1 MLRILFF
8 LLICFNINNA
18 YGQIDI
24 SEARNMPEG
33 STVTVEGIVT
43 NGSEL
48 GIIRYIQDETGG
60 IAVYPGTGS
69 VGDFSGE
76 VERGMLIQVTGEL
89 TTFNGLLEIDAI
101 SAYTIISSNNPLP
114 SPVET
119 TPDGINEE
127 AESTLLR
134 VNDVSFTDGGSVF
147 TVGNF
152 EITANG
158 ETSEIYVRSNH
169 ELIGTDIPLA
179 VVNLTGIASQ
189 FSSTYQL
196 LPRDLND
203 IEIAVNFY
211 LTKTQTQSNLTTNG
225 FTVNWETNE
234 AGTSVVR
241 YGTTPALGQM
251 VESAVMTT
259 EHSLDITGLEPAT
272 FYYVE
277 VSSSNGVST
286 VNSGQKLFSTA
297 SNSSGVMKIFFTH
310 GVDASY
316 SNGSN
321 PDGVS
326 GALIEA
332 EIINRINAA
341 TVSIDASIYNINR
354 ETIVAALTEAHE
366 RGVIVRY
373 IADNETANLALQ
385 DPSPPF
391 SVIRDNDEGLMHNKF
406 FVFDVGDT
414 DNAWVMSGSTNLTSN
429 NLSTDFNSTVFIQD
443 EALAKAYT
451 LEFEEMWGSDGPTPG
466 IFSVTFGA
474 DKEDNT
480 PHAFL
485 INDILIESYFSPSD
499 NTTVGIVKAIETANV
514 DLEFALLVFTSND
527 LGSAVLNSHNNDVD
541 VRGIIDNINSQGSEF
556 NFLTSNGVNITS
568 DNTSDQTH
576 HKHCIIDATAPNSDP
591 QVILGSHNWSAS
603 AENRNDENTLIVHD
617 ANVANIYLQEFEARW
632 CEAHGGGAACITTN
646 INEQNVIEGVTF
658 GFFPNP
664 AIETATITINTE
676 QKEDIV
682 LNLLD
687 YRGVFLQSIVLNNVQ
702 GTHTESIDVQALAAG
717 QYILQLRIGNKQMSR
732 MIQVVK

>member
-1 MLRILFF
+1 MLRTLFF
-8 LLICFNINNA
+8 LLVCFSINNA

-24 SEARNMPEG
+24 SEARNMAVG
-33 STVTVEGIVT
+33 NIVTVEGIIT

-69 VGDFSGE
+69 VGDFPGE

-89 TTFNGLLEIDAI
+89 VVFNGLLEIDVI
-101 SAYTIISSNNPLP
+101 SAYTIISSDNPLP
-114 SPVET
+114 TPVET
-119 TPDGINEE
+119 TPDGINED
-127 AESTLLR
+127 AESTLLKI
-134 VNDVSFTDGGSVF
+134 NDVSFTDGGSVF

-169 ELIGTDIPLA
+169 QLIGTDIPLA
-179 VVNLTGIASQ
+179 AVNLTGIASQ
-189 FSSTYQL
+189 FNATYQL

-203 IEIAVNFY
+203 IEIAASFY
-211 LTKTQTQSNLTTNG
+211 LTKVQTQSNLTTNG
-225 FTVNWETNE
+225 FTVSWGTNE
-234 AGTSVVR
+234 AGTSIVR
-241 YGTTPALGQM
+241 YGTTPDLGQM
-251 VESAVMTT
+251 VESAAMTT
-259 EHSLDITGLEPAT
+259 EHSLEITGLEPAT

-277 VSSSNGVST
+277 VASNNGVST
-286 VNSGQKLFSTA
+286 INSGQKLFSTV

-321 PDGVS
+321 PDGIE

-354 ETIVAALTEAHE
+354 QTIVAALTDAHE

-385 DPSPPF
+385 NPAPPF
-391 SVIRDNDEGLMHNKF
+391 FVIRDNDDGLMHNKF
-406 FVFDVGDT
+406 FVFDVADT

-429 NLSTDFNSTVFIQD
+429 NLSTDYNSSVFIQD

-451 LEFEEMWGSDGPTPG
+451 VEFEEMWGSDGPAPG

-480 PHAFL
+480 PHTFL

-499 NTTVGIVKAIETANV
+499 NTTVGIVKALETADV
-514 DLEFALLVFTSND
+514 DIELSMLVFTSND
-527 LGSAVLNSHNNDVD
+527 LGSAILNSHNNNVD

-556 NFLTSNGVNITS
+556 DFLTGNGVNLTN
-568 DNTSDQTH
+568 DNTTDQTH

-591 QVILGSHNWSAS
+591 QVVLGSHNWSAS

-632 CEAHGGGAACITTN
+632 CEAHGGGAACIVTN
-646 INEQNVIEGVTF
+646 IDEKNVIEGVTL
-658 GFFPNP
+658 GIFPNP
-664 AIETATITINTE
+664 VRSTANININTE

-687 YRGVFLQSIVLNNVQ
+687 YRGVFLQSIVLNNIQ
-702 GTHTESIDVQALAAG
+702 GTHMQSIDVQALAAG
-717 QYILQLRIGNKQMSR
+717 QYILQLRIGSKQMSR